1 MKAKDVPQEKS
12 QIGEGNRRA
21 CYAQD
26 EHGNYV
32 VVRSIGWHVEDV
44 VNAQAH
50 VEIDR
55 AVEAARQEVLSG
67 EASPLKYHMLRRQMT
82 VGLLAATIGL
92 WRFTVS
98 RHLKPKVFSGLDQR
112 ALERYADCLRM
123 TVEELETV
131 PRSIDCDKRPVAPE
145 KTP

>member
-1 MKAKDVPQEKS
+1 MKAKDVPQEMS
-12 QIGEGNRRA
+12 QIGDGNRRA

-55 AVEAARQEVLSG
+55 AIESARLEVLSG
-67 EASPLKYHMLRRQMT
+67 VSSPLKYHMLRRQMT
-82 VGLLAATIGL
+82 VGLLAATTGF

-98 RHLKPKVFSGLDQR
+98 RHLKLKVFDKLGR
-112 ALERYADCLRM
+112 PTLERYADCLRM
-123 TVEELETV
+123 TIDELKRV
-131 PRSIDCDKRPVAPE
+131 PATQVADDKRA
-145 KTP
+145 

>member
-1 MKAKDVPQEKS
+1 MKAKDVPQEMS

-55 AVEAARQEVLSG
+55 VVEAARQEALRG

-82 VGLLAATIGL
+82 VGLLAAETGF

-98 RHLKPKVFSGLDQR
+98 RHLKPKVFNKLDR
-112 ALERYADCLRM
+112 PTLERYADCLRM
-123 TVEELETV
+123 TVDELQRV
-131 PRSIDCDKRPVAPE
+131 PHKAADDKRAGSP
-145 KTP
+145 